1 MIRGPLRTAGMW
13 VVVGAVIV
21 GAAVV
26 VLYGAVVVLC
36 VVGCSV
42 VGRWV
47 RIMDRSSSSSA
58 LEKS

>member
-13 VVVGAVIV
+13 VVVW
-21 GAAVV
+21 AAVV

-36 VVGCSV
+36 VVGWSV

-47 RIMDRSSSSSA
+47 RTMDRSSSSSA